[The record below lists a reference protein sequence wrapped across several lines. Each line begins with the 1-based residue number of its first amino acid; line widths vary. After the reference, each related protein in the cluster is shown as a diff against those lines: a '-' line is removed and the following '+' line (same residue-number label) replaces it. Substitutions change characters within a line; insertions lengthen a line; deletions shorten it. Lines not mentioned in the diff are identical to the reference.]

1 MPVRSVLEVCLV
13 VTPPEYRP
21 VDSSDEGV
29 TPPAGHVVSRQ
40 GRHHTRL
47 GITF

>member
-13 VTPPEYRP
+13 VTPPEYGP

-29 TPPAGHVVSRQ
+29 TPPAGNVVSRQ
-40 GRHHTRL
+40 GRHHSRL
-47 GITF
+47 GVTF

>member
-40 GRHHTRL
+40 GRNNTRL
-47 GITF
+47 GVTF